1 MKKHLDLARL
11 ADGFLCVILGS
22 RYWVHSAGQKSLFF
36 ERRHSLCEKK
46 MRLSRSVSRILRGR
60 CTASCPASAPPP
72 RSAPRF
78 FSSTLSPRRL
88 APSAA
93 SAAPATADS
102 PGRFVHATA
111 FLPHPDKDE
120 NGEDAFFAAPDDR
133 VVGVADGVG
142 GWVELGIDAGAFS
155 RELMGHAK
163 AFARDK
169 ECLDPSDI
177 LHEAYFKTTAL
188 GTCTACIVSLDGT
201 ELRAINVGDSGFSV
215 LRRTEGGG
223 SNGDHPAWALF
234 FQTTEQTHFFN
245 CPFQLGTNS
254 KDSPADGQSFTIPA
268 IHGDLVILA
277 TDGLLDNLFTG
288 ELIQLLEKFEKTWME
303 THNLTPSREVL
314 DDLWLQQE
322 FVDTFTR
329 ILGNKTQL
337 LAKDEFRRS
346 PFSVSAAAA
355 GYAHIGGKLD
365 DITAVVAVV
374 NNPEATYAVIG
385 EHDN

>member
-1 MKKHLDLARL
+1 MH
-11 ADGFLCVILGS
+11 
-22 RYWVHSAGQKSLFF
+22 
-36 ERRHSLCEKK
+36 
-46 MRLSRSVSRILRGR
+46 
-60 CTASCPASAPPP
+60 
-72 RSAPRF
+72 
-78 FSSTLSPRRL
+78 
-88 APSAA
+88 AA
-93 SAAPATADS
+93 
-102 PGRFVHATA
+102 A

-120 NGEDAFFAAPDDR
+120 HGEDAFFAAPGDR

-155 RELMGHAK
+155 RELMGHAE
-163 AFARDK
+163 AFAHDK
-169 ECLDPSDI
+169 QCLDPSDI

-188 GTCTACIVSLDGT
+188 GTCTACIVSIDGT

-215 LRRTEGGG
+215 LRRTEGGSG
-223 SNGDHPAWALF
+223 GGDSGDADHPTWALF

-303 THNLTPSREVL
+303 THGLSPSREVL
-314 DDLWLQQE
+314 ADLWLQQE

-329 ILGNKTQL
+329 ILGNKTQQ

-374 NNPEATYAVIG
+374 NNPEAKFATINVDGG
-385 EHDN
+385 ED